1 MTEERKYDGRM
12 FDKDGVL
19 VGYLSE
25 KTNEWNKR
33 ALALVAR
40 EREERQKQRKN
51 KQ

>member
-1 MTEERKYDGRM
+1 MVEERKYDGRM

-19 VGYLSE
+19 VGHLPE
-25 KTNEWNKR
+25 KNNEWNKR

-40 EREERQKQRKN
+40 EREERQRKN